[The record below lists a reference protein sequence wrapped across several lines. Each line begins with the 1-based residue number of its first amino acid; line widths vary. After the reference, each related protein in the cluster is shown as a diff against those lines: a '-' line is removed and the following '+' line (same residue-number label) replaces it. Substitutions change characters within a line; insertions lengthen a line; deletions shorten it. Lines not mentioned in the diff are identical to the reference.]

1 MTSVRHDFA
10 GLGPYPTAVLAR
22 YWPHWIHI
30 NYSRFS
36 ARLQGWLAWCFRV
49 RPPFSL
55 GLVLTNVLP
64 TPASKADIRNSFGA
78 AFIGLLVSTTLFGLT
93 IVQTWIYFWN
103 YWKDSKLLKVFV
115 VFVTTMDGF
124 HAILCAYVI
133 YWYLILNSNNVEKLS
148 SSMWVLNIC
157 NSEQS
162 YLQAT
167 HTTSN
172 AAADVVSDRYK
183 YHCRRFRGAV
193 CRLCAIFILL
203 FVLTQ
208 HSYYARRVYVM
219 SQSIVCLIVIG
230 ALVIIASFFGIFFT
244 VKEAVLKQFD
254 NFHSLT
260 YQFRF
265 IDGFV
270 VSPSSLTWL
279 AIFWVMSRCYVNTL
293 LALLNSRAY
302 LHDRSI
308 PGNLEPDNVFNLSS
322 IRVGPSTGASILF
335 PRTVPPHWTSDG
347 TNLTTKI

>member
-1 MTSVRHDFA
+1 MTS
-10 GLGPYPTAVLAR
+10 
-22 YWPHWIHI
+22 
-30 NYSRFS
+30 FS
-36 ARLQGWLAWCFRV
+36 VAQ
-49 RPPFSL
+49 
-55 GLVLTNVLP
+55 
-64 TPASKADIRNSFGA
+64 ADIRNSFGA

-93 IVQTWIYFWN
+93 IVQTCNKPTRPRN
-103 YWKDSKLLKVFV
+103 YRKDSKLLKVFI

-133 YWYLILNSNNVEKLS
+133 YWYLILNSDNVEKLS

-183 YHCRRFRGAV
+183 YHRRRFRGAV
-193 CRLCAIFILL
+193 RRLCAIFILL

-219 SQSIVCLIVIG
+219 SQSIVCPIVIG

-293 LALLNSRAY
+293 LAL
-302 LHDRSI
+302 SI

-322 IRVGPSTGASILF
+322 IRVGPSTGAGILF

>member
-1 MTSVRHDFA
+1 MIGNQINRICSLLRSCNRLNSDPQRPQLSMTSVRHDFA
-10 GLGPYPTAVLAR
+10 GFWLDCKA
-22 YWPHWIHI
+22 
-30 NYSRFS
+30 
-36 ARLQGWLAWCFRV
+36 GWLGVSEFAPLFRLAWFLLTYYQ
-49 RPPFSL
+49 PPQANFS
-55 GLVLTNVLP
+55 V
-64 TPASKADIRNSFGA
+64 AQADIRNSFGA
-78 AFIGLLVSTTLFGLT
+78 AFIGLLISTTCNKPT
-93 IVQTWIYFWN
+93 RPRN
-103 YWKDSKLLKVFV
+103 YRKDSKLLKVFV

-124 HAILCAYVI
+124 HVILCAYVI
-133 YWYLILNSNNVEKLS
+133 YWYLILNSDNVEKLS
-148 SSMWVLNIC
+148 SSMWVLNVC

-193 CRLCAIFILL
+193 RRFIAIMQDGSML
-203 FVLTQ
+203 
-208 HSYYARRVYVM
+208 
-219 SQSIVCLIVIG
+219 G

-302 LHDRSI
+302 LRDRSI

-322 IRVGPSTGASILF
+322 IRVGPSTGAGILF
-335 PRTVPPHWTSDG
+335 PQTVPPHWTSDR